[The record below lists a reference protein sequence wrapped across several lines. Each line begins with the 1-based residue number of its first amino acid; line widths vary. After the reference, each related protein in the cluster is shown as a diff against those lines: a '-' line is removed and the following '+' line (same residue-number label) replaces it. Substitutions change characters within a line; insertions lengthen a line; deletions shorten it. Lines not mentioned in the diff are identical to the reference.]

1 LVLQQVS
8 EAKLL
13 MENERLKFKLD
24 EAKHINEKQAME
36 SDMKSLKQELVII
49 KLESERREA
58 GLKNEIK
65 ALKDQFDKFEM
76 SSRP

>member
-24 EAKHINEKQAME
+24 EAKYIIEKQATDFE
-36 SDMKSLKQELVII
+36 MKSLKQELVIM
-49 KLESERREA
+49 KLECERREA
-58 GLKNEIK
+58 EIK
-65 ALKDQFDKFEM
+65 ALKDQLDKFEM
-76 SSRP
+76 SIRP